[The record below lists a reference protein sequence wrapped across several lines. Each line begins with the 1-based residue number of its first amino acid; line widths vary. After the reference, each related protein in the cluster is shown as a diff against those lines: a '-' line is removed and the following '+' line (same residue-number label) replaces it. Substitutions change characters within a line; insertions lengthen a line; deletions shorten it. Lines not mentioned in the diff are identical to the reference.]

1 MKKLA
6 WAALLV
12 GVLQQGC
19 RDDAPGDA
27 ATAGAAGV
35 AGEPAAGAAGEP
47 PIAAQGGQAGS
58 DGTSGGAGGAEREP
72 AGGGG
77 QGDAAQGGRTDEA
90 GAPSAGGAGGAA
102 GVANVAGSAGHQPD
116 PVLNGCVDFVD
127 ATSVG
132 AMRIIAWD
140 YGVGFKAERCLQI
153 AVGQSVTW
161 TGPLA
166 AHPLQQAGGS
176 MPSPIASDYG
186 PEATS
191 HSITFP
197 ASGLFGY
204 VCGQHSNM
212 QGAIRVVD

>member
-19 RDDAPGDA
+19 GDDAAGEAPTSGA
-27 ATAGAAGV
+27 AGAAE
-35 AGEPAAGAAGEP
+35 EPAAAGAAGQP
-47 PIAAQGGQAGS
+47 PAEEV
-58 DGTSGGAGGAEREP
+58 GGAGSGTML
-72 AGGGG
+72 AGGGAASEPTGSGG
-77 QGDAAQGGRTDEA
+77 QSGVAQGGRTDEA
-90 GAPSAGGAGGAA
+90 GAGPSAGGAGGAA
-102 GVANVAGSAGHQPD
+102 GVAGAAGSAGHQPD
-116 PVLNGCVDFVD
+116 PILNGCVDFVD